1 MTQLEI
7 QYFFP
12 LTEQM
17 QLDLDF
23 TRSFKFVED
32 RRHRATSSTY
42 IDSGYGIAGGYVT
55 TSSYTTSLNIRPD
68 DNPAGAIEVTPAFH
82 IYVKTKPNWLAR
94 FSMKKVFGWNWKDK

>member
-1 MTQLEI
+1 MKQLEI

-12 LTEQM
+12 LMEQM

-32 RRHRATSSTY
+32 RQHRTNLVQHINHINIGCGS
-42 IDSGYGIAGGYVT
+42 VT

-68 DNPAGAIEVTPAFH
+68 NNPAGAIEVTPDFH
-82 IYVKTKPNWLAR
+82 VYVKTKPNWLAR

>member
-23 TRSFKFVED
+23 TRSFKFVNIQSH
-32 RRHRATSSTY
+32 HRTNLVQH
-42 IDSGYGIAGGYVT
+42 IDAGYGSVT
-55 TSSYTTSLNIRPD
+55 TSSYTTSLNIGPG
-68 DNPAGAIEVTPAFH
+68 DNPAGAIEVTPDFH
-82 IYVKTKPNWLAR
+82 VYVKTKPNWLAR